1 MYCAS
6 FFFSFLRQSE
16 RAAMPNGGDHHS
28 DDEMELETRTE
39 YPVARFILVWTDPAW
54 IHEPQRLAVNEMN
67 RVSVDK
73 GPWHGHSYFG
83 GGSPQAMFWHVK
95 MTVNTDGPWR
105 SFTFKRIPC
114 TDVFVHTE
122 RNASWNCIMIALPQ
136 VWSDYFYRPHDRLDS
151 SDNGQGRSD

>member
-1 MYCAS
+1 MYCS
-6 FFFSFLRQSE
+6 CFCFSSLRQSE

-28 DDEMELETRTE
+28 DDEMELETRIE

-83 GGSPQAMFWHVK
+83 GGSPRSMYWHVK
-95 MTVNTDGPWR
+95 MNTDQDNQAMR
-105 SFTFKRIPC
+105 SYTFKRIPL
-114 TDVFVHTE
+114 TDVFMHCE
-122 RNASWNCIMIALPQ
+122 RNSSWNCILIGL
-136 VWSDYFYRPHDRLDS
+136 SLIHI
-151 SDNGQGRSD
+151 